1 MKHIRVLLVEDNEG
15 DILLTREAFELSTI
29 NYALDVVRNGEEA
42 MHYLHGEFAYK
53 GGSLPD
59 LIILDINLPKLSG
72 HEVLNAIKGS
82 EKLKSIPV
90 IMFTTSSTERDIV
103 ASYKNYANCY
113 ITKPF
118 DTNEFHES
126 VQCIE
131 DFWANLAHLPTGS

>member
-1 MKHIRVLLVEDNEG
+1 MKRIRVLLVEDNEG
-15 DILLTREAFELSTI
+15 DILLTREAFELSSV
-29 NYALDVVRNGEEA
+29 NYTLNVVRNGEEA
-42 MHYLHGEFAYK
+42 MQYLHGEAPYK
-53 GGSLPD
+53 GSLLPD

-82 EKLKSIPV
+82 EKLRSIPV

-103 ASYKNYANCY
+103 ASYKNHANCY

-118 DTNEFHES
+118 ETNEYQES

-131 DFWANLAHLPTGS
+131 DFWANLVHLPTGS